1 MQHNQVGFIPE
12 KQGWLSIWKS
22 ISVIHH
28 VNKMKDKHHMIIP
41 INAEH
46 PGGKIQHPFMI
57 KTFNKVIIE
66 GTYLNIIK
74 TIYDKPSD
82 NILDGEKLE
91 SFFCKIRKKTRMPTL
106 ATLIQRSIGH
116 LSHGSQT

>member
-1 MQHNQVGFIPE
+1 
-12 KQGWLSIWKS
+12 
-22 ISVIHH
+22 
-28 VNKMKDKHHMIIP
+28 MKDKNHMIIS
-41 INAEH
+41 IDTKKEYD
-46 PGGKIQHPFMI
+46 KIQYPLMI
-57 KTFNKVIIE
+57 KTLNKFSTE
-66 GTYLNIIK
+66 GTNLNIIK

-91 SFFCKIRKKTRMPTL
+91 SFFCKIRKKTKMLTL